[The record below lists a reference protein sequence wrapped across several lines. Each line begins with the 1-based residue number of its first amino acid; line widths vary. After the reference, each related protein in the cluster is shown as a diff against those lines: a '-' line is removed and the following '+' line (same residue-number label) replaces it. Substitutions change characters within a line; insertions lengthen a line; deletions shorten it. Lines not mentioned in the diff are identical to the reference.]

1 MLPPT
6 LALAIADAL
15 VKLLDM
21 DHGSPQVK
29 TRLRRSDPSVP
40 GYTRVRQAQGF
51 GYLDSGGSPIADQ
64 QTLAR
69 IQALV
74 IPPAWRDVWI
84 CPDPL
89 GHLQT
94 TGVDAAGRRQYVYH
108 ELWRQQQDELKF
120 EHMERF
126 ARALPEMRESL
137 LAAMG
142 HGRQLDRGRV
152 LACSI
157 RLLDVGMFRVGSDV
171 YEKEDGHLGLATIA
185 KSNVSITEEGI
196 LFDYVA
202 KEGVRQVHLVQD
214 PPCVEIVSAL
224 KRRRG
229 GGAHLLAFRE
239 RGAWHQVHAH
249 LINERLKALI
259 GESFSAKN
267 FRTWNGTLLAAVSVA
282 RADGEVRNERARLRV
297 IAQAARD
304 VADVLGN
311 TPAVARSSYIDPRVF
326 DRYLTGRTIA
336 KELEAIGHRGLDEE
350 RRRAEIET
358 AVLELLTGT

>member
-1 MLPPT
+1 MNHDSTP
-6 LALAIADAL
+6 A
-15 VKLLDM
+15 
-21 DHGSPQVK
+21 K
-29 TRLRRSDPSVP
+29 TRLRRSDPSAP
-40 GYTRVRQAQGF
+40 GYTRVRRAHGF
-51 GYLDSGGSPIADQ
+51 DYMDSRGSPIADP

-69 IQALV
+69 IHALV

-89 GHLQT
+89 GHLQAV
-94 TGVDAAGRRQYVYH
+94 GVDAAGRRQYLYH
-108 ELWRQQQDELKF
+108 ELWREQQDHLKF
-120 EHMERF
+120 EHMELF

-137 LAAMG
+137 LATMG
-142 HGRQLDRGRV
+142 RGRELDRGRV
-152 LACSI
+152 LACAI

-171 YEKEDGHLGLATIA
+171 YEKEDGHLGLSTIA
-185 KSNVSITEEGI
+185 KSNVSIKADGI

-214 PPCVEIVSAL
+214 PQCVEVVSAL

-239 RGAWHQVHAH
+239 RRAWHQVHAH

-259 GESFSAKN
+259 GDSFSAKN

-282 RADGEVRNERARLRV
+282 TKGGEARSERARQRV

-304 VADVLGN
+304 VAEVLGN

-326 DRYLTGRTIA
+326 DRYLTGSTLA
-336 KELEAIGHRGLDEE
+336 SELQAIERRGLDEE
-350 RRRAEIET
+350 RRRAEIER
-358 AVLELLTGT
+358 AVLELLAPA